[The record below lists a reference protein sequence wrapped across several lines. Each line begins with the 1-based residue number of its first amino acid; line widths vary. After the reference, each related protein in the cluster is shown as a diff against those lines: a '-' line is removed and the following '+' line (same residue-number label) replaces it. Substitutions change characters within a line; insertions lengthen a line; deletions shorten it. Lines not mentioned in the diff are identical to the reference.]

1 MEESLTLILHTISA
15 QLLSV
20 FSDQRNLEMVTWKKF
35 CVASRKE
42 SLTQELD

>member
-20 FSDQRNLEMVTWKKF
+20 FSQRNLEMVTWKKF